1 MEEAKIMKVILTEDV
16 KKLGSKG
23 DVVDVADGYARNY
36 LFPRG
41 MAAEATKGKMKE
53 IKEQEAKK
61 ERLESE
67 KREEA
72 EKLKSKIE
80 SEKFVLKVKAGEQGR
95 LFGSVNTKD
104 IAEAAAEKGY
114 DIDKRKIELND
125 SIKNLGMHNVSVKL
139 YDDITAELKIDVQE
153 K

>member
-1 MEEAKIMKVILTEDV
+1 MKVILTEDV

-36 LFPRG
+36 LFPRA

-53 IKEQEAKK
+53 IKEKEAKK
-61 ERLESE
+61 ERLENE

-72 EKLKSKIE
+72 HKLKSKIE

-104 IAEAAAEKGY
+104 IAEAASDKGY
-114 DIDKRKIELND
+114 DIDKRKIELSD
-125 SIKNLGMHNVSVKL
+125 ARKNLGMHNVTVKL
-139 YDDITAELKIDVQE
+139 FDDITAELKIDVQE